1 MHAWRRGFACKG
13 TTGGIF
19 GTFAGLFVGGL
30 RFFSGKLASKKRHGF
45 VREER
50 NCRIFFDSKKGVVF
64 STGTRIIYE
73 LGSLVDNRMIRRE
86 VFFVD

>member
-1 MHAWRRGFACKG
+1 MRGGAD
-13 TTGGIF
+13 
-19 GTFAGLFVGGL
+19 L
-30 RFFSGKLASKKRHGF
+30 R
-45 VREER
+45 VREQPEVSLEHLRDCSLAVCDFFRGNWHRR
-50 NCRIFFDSKKGVVF
+50 NGKKGVVF